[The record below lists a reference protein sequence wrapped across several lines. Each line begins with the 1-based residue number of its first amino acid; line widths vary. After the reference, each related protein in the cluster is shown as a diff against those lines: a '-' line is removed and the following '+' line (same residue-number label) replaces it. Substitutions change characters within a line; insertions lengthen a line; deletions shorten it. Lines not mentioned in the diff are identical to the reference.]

1 MSQELNE
8 KLLDAAT
15 SVVGELSLW
24 AVHAERRGDH
34 DAADHYRRLAAVL
47 MRPLVGIYRPDG
59 PPFPPANEGR
69 AAA

>member
-1 MSQELNE
+1 MSQELNAN
-8 KLLDAAT
+8 LLDAAT
-15 SVVGELSLW
+15 SVVGELGIM
-24 AVHAERRGDH
+24 AVHAEKRGH
-34 DAADHYRRLAAVL
+34 FAAADHYRRLAAVL